1 MNWKIIFINLTLA
14 FTISLVVVNAIELI
28 QVNIMGGISN
38 IKGFPIPYY
47 YNDWR
52 KIGIEFN
59 MPSLKYLNI
68 VIIFIVTSL
77 IINRL
82 KSKNNKSKNI

>member
-1 MNWKIIFINLTLA
+1 MNWKKIFINLTLA
-14 FTISLVVVNAIELI
+14 FTISLVIVNAIELI

-52 KIGIEFN
+52 RNGIEFN

-68 VIIFIVTSL
+68 VIIFIITTL
-77 IINRL
+77 MLNRL
-82 KSKNNKSKNI
+82 QSNRIKNR

>member
-52 KIGIEFN
+52 KNGIEFN

-68 VIIFIVTSL
+68 VIIFIITTLILNSL
-77 IINRL
+77 Q
-82 KSKNNKSKNI
+82 SKRNKSR

>member
-1 MNWKIIFINLTLA
+1 VNWKIIFINLTLA

-68 VIIFIVTSL
+68 VIIFIITTLILNSL
-77 IINRL
+77 Q
-82 KSKNNKSKNI
+82 SKRNKSR